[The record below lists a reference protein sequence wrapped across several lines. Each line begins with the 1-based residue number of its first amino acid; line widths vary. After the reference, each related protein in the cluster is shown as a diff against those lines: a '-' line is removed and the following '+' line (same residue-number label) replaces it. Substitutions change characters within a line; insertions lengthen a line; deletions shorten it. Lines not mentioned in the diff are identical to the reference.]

1 MTEFYLPSGVR
12 NLIGAFSPQSQSERH
27 PGLQLDKLSLPG
39 DMQAQKSNL
48 DAVTACTGG
57 EDACAMLKN
66 TVARHGQALEKLRAT
81 SFTATTAAP
90 LTLHLSRAN
99 AMENAG
105 LCLHPVHGF
114 AYLPGSG
121 IKGMTRAWAETVWLP
136 AQSDRQSAEQDIREA
151 FGRAPTKSGEDSAA
165 GAVIFHDALPDAW
178 PKLQVEITNNHHPQY
193 YGGQGEPGD
202 WENPIPVYFLAI
214 KPNTRFTFA
223 VSLRRG
229 ADKRLRDRALE
240 WLKGALRHAGAGA
253 KTAAGYGWFTLD
265 SGEAPPVPHSDA
277 LETFET
283 TLELVTPA
291 FLAGAHQRAEDCD
304 LHPATLRGLLRW
316 WWRTLHA
323 GHVPLDELRR
333 LEMLI
338 WGGTGQ
344 GDTDEAGRGS
354 AVAISIERSGDVAS
368 KVYDKVEIAKEFVNQ
383 NPKDNLGLFYTSYG
397 MDEDM
402 EDKIT
407 GTKERRRRAFISD
420 GVFWR
425 VTLNVRPALLRNDRV
440 IPATAILKQAQI
452 ALWLLTRYGGIGSK
466 VRKGFGSLRDVVID
480 GIRDRDACLTAA
492 KNFRDLCQLPSGRVP
507 GAMIIEDAKF
517 LEKSV
522 MAENIWK
529 ALDHIGSELRG
540 FACSLDKIEKGNG
553 RQSRDKQGRIA
564 LGLPRSNRC
573 AKKGNRHA
581 SPVLWHVVRD
591 GPEKFRIRITGFPA
605 IYLPD
610 VAISREMLNKLA
622 DKFPSR
628 VAATLHLPAGG
639 SSVRATLLEEKTK
652 KGGWKAREMETGIP
666 GEIQNSADVPPNLKP
681 GDDVTLIVAN
691 RSAFKWP
698 IESRNDKPP
707 QPKSGAK
714 PHSKGKGRR

>member
-1 MTEFYLPSGVR
+1 MTELRLPSGVR
-12 NLIGAFSPQSQSERH
+12 NLVGAFGPSSERH
-27 PGLQLDKLSLPG
+27 PGLLLDKLSPPG
-39 DMQAQKSNL
+39 DMQVQKSSL
-48 DAVTACTGG
+48 DAVTSCTGG
-57 EDACAMLKN
+57 GEVLAILK
-66 TVARHGQALEKLRAT
+66 TAVARHRQALEDLQAT

-99 AMENAG
+99 TLENAG

-136 AQSDRQSAEQDIREA
+136 AQSDRESAGRDIGEV
-151 FGRAPTKSGEDSAA
+151 FGRAATKSGEDSAA
-165 GAVIFHDALPDAW
+165 GAVTFHDALPDAW

-214 KPNTRFTFA
+214 KPNTRFAFA

-229 ADKRLRDRALE
+229 VDERLRDRALE

-323 GHVPLDELRR
+323 GHIPLSELQR
-333 LEMLI
+333 LEMLV

-344 GDTDEAGRGS
+344 GDADEAGRGS
-354 AVAISIERSGDVAS
+354 AVAIRIERLGEIAS
-368 KVYDKVEIAKEFVNQ
+368 KGYDKIKIAKEFVTP
-383 NPKDNLGLFYTSYG
+383 NPRESLGLFYASYG
-397 MDEDM
+397 MDDDSEA
-402 EDKIT
+402 
-407 GTKERRRRAFISD
+407 RRRCFVSEGAR
-420 GVFWR
+420 WN
-425 VTLNVRPALLRNDRV
+425 VTLSVRPALLGNDRT
-440 IPATAILKQAQI
+440 IPAAAILKQAQI
-452 ALWLLTRYGGIGSK
+452 ALWLLTRYGGVGSK
-466 VRKGFGSLRDVVID
+466 ARKGFGSLQDVIID
-480 GIRDRDACLTAA
+480 GIQERGACLTAA
-492 KNFRDLCQLPSGRVP
+492 RNFRDLCQIPSGRTS

-522 MAENIWK
+522 TAENIWK
-529 ALDHIGSELRG
+529 ALDHIGSELRD
-540 FACSLDKIEKGNG
+540 FASSLDKDTTGSG
-553 RQSRDKQGRIA
+553 RQKRDKRDRIA
-564 LGLPRSNRC
+564 LGLPRSGQS
-573 AKKGNRHA
+573 AEKGNRHA
-581 SPVLWHVVRD
+581 SPVWWRVVKD
-591 GPEKFRIRITGFPA
+591 GFGKFRIRITGFPA
-605 IYLPD
+605 VYLPD
-610 VAISREMLNKLA
+610 VRVSREMLNKL
-622 DKFPSR
+622 
-628 VAATLHLPAGG
+628 TLKYPQKIEQNNDL
-639 SSVRATLLEEKTK
+639 K
-652 KGGWKAREMETGIP
+652 KGNLVEVVLIQPEKLGKTWKARHEASGKTGAVYRWQSIPTELLNHGTKICLRVRFCNETSIP
-666 GEIQNSADVPPNLKP
+666 SETSTEFEWPKP
-681 GDDVTLIVAN
+681 QHKD
-691 RSAFKWP
+691 
-698 IESRNDKPP
+698 EPP

-714 PHSKGKGRR
+714 PHPKGKGR